1 MHRRAG
7 VAIIVFALAAGLG
20 LAPSA
25 VAVDAGGQHITV
37 IHAVPQGETA
47 AVSQFYEIDSAN
59 AVGTPIGSPVVERHL
74 IALDVDATG
83 QGFAIGTGSPSEP
96 KLQLLFRVDVVTG
109 TVTDPI
115 PLVFPL
121 DVGQCYDLDLLSD
134 GALLA
139 TCEGLDAANAPTT
152 WVSLVDTAT
161 GTFTHILTTPV
172 GAGGPHYRG
181 IATNPATHETWVF
194 SELDGVAYSFKL
206 DLNGFVWPLT
216 PLDVLPLAADFAQV
230 EPGHDPLMWAILAW
244 VRREF
249 AAVDPSSGTIR
260 SVAPFEF
267 DATEDDDV
275 TAITAWGAPALAA
288 TGSNASPLPVVG
300 PVLLVLA
307 GAAMLSVGA
316 MRRRARGAEG
326 TA

>member
-7 VAIIVFALAAGLG
+7 VAIVVVALAASLG

-25 VAVDAGGQHITV
+25 VAVEASGQHITV
-37 IHAVPQGETA
+37 IHAVPEGDSA

-83 QGFAIGTGSPSEP
+83 QGFALGTGSPSEP

-115 PLVFPL
+115 PLDFPL
-121 DVGQCYDLDLLSD
+121 DVGQCFDVDLLAD

-161 GTFTHILTTPV
+161 GSFTHILTTPV

-194 SELDGVAYSFKL
+194 SELDGQAYSFKL
-206 DLNGFVWPLT
+206 DLDGFVWPLT
-216 PLDVLPLAADFAQV
+216 PLDVLPLAADFAEIGPQG
-230 EPGHDPLMWAILAW
+230 PPQLLAILAW

-249 AAVDPSSGTIR
+249 AAVDPGTGVIR
-260 SVAPFEF
+260 SVAAFPF
-267 DATEDDDV
+267 DATEKDDV
-275 TAITAWGAPALAA
+275 TAITVWGAPALAA
-288 TGSNASPLPVVG
+288 TGGGADGILPLGVASL
-300 PVLLVLA
+300 LLVLA
-307 GAAMLSVGA
+307 GGAVFAVG
-316 MRRRARGAEG
+316 RRRMAAERMP
-326 TA
+326 